1 MTWTA
6 FAILAMFW
14 VSVEEGIENLFLSH
28 SPKQGRG
35 GGGVGVGGPLV
46 RVLNFWSENIFFVLK
61 GRLIQQITNSWTKNV
76 RGAGEGGRDS
86 DLGFSENNNFLPF
99 SLLANMNTY
108 ICNQKNVWFILMQTL
123 NFHLFILYVH
133 LEIKIKITTNTKNIM
148 VTKSLPHLT
157 AFCG

>member
-46 RVLNFWSENIFFVLK
+46 RVLNFPNLV
-61 GRLIQQITNSWTKNV
+61 
-76 RGAGEGGRDS
+76 
-86 DLGFSENNNFLPF
+86 
-99 SLLANMNTY
+99 
-108 ICNQKNVWFILMQTL
+108 
-123 NFHLFILYVH
+123 
-133 LEIKIKITTNTKNIM
+133 
-148 VTKSLPHLT
+148 
-157 AFCG
+157 